1 MINFIMF
8 KNFKLRT
15 YIRKVRELLLPRTS
29 CLSLDTKHLLYNKHC
44 VSTMYVSGR
53 MCLLSRSGACEDIL
67 KRHLMK
73 ANLGRNILCHLAIY
87 FYITIIIGCVDR
99 GIIYT
104 FISNI
109 KSFQPQTTIVT
120 KKLQMKPTD
129 LHFSQR

>member
-1 MINFIMF
+1 MF

-29 CLSLDTKHLLYNKHC
+29 CLSLDTKQHLLYNKHC

-67 KRHLMK
+67 ERHLMK
-73 ANLGRNILCHLAIY
+73 ANLGQNILCHLAIY
-87 FYITIIIGCVDR
+87 LYIITIIIIIGCVDR

-104 FISNI
+104 FI
-109 KSFQPQTTIVT
+109 
-120 KKLQMKPTD
+120 
-129 LHFSQR
+129 